1 MRRVISS
8 ILIGFSLVLALMV
21 VVGTASA
28 DKPDPSDRGIRP
40 PSAVLQAHGD
50 VIVRVL
56 SPEPVEAPKKT
67 YLTGVIV
74 TLPTGMLTGTWWVD
88 VGSSEVIS
96 VAVSDQTRI
105 IPPEIEPEVG
115 DVVRILARRVE
126 GVLQAEQVIL
136 RKAVRERARPT
147 HIHGEIQQLPAPTG
161 TLTGT
166 WVVNGVSVTVN
177 SETRINPVDLL
188 PEVGMW
194 ANVLGL
200 AQDDGSVLAQKIALQ
215 LREEAEAETEFEGPI
230 QLLPEDASFL
240 GTWVVDGISVTV
252 TITTQLRGVTPTV
265 GLNAEVEGE
274 LLEAGSVLAHRIKVE
289 PMACDR
295 VELEG
300 TVVATGTIPG
310 VWIVETQTPSGTQE
324 ISVTVTISTCINE
337 SRGRLELGAWVE
349 VKALEHPD
357 GTLEAIHIKVEDG
370 RPAEA
375 RAVEFEGTIDALPP
389 SAPQSYRGQWIVLT
403 LPDAIPVSVTVTGST
418 EIEGQPEIGA
428 LAKVEGLLQGNG
440 AVRARSIEIESSGEE

>member
-40 PSAVLQAHGD
+40 PSAVLQAQGD
-50 VIVRVL
+50 RIVRVL
-56 SPEPVEAPKKT
+56 APEPVNAQKKVNLSGIIEA
-67 YLTGVIV
+67 
-74 TLPTGMLTGTWWVD
+74 LPPATLTGTWWVD
-88 VGSSEVIS
+88 VRSGEVIS
-96 VAVSDQTRI
+96 VAVTDRTRI
-105 IPPEIEPEVG
+105 VPPSVEPEVG
-115 DVVRILARRVE
+115 DGVRILARRVE
-126 GVLQAEQVIL
+126 GGLQAEQVIL
-136 RKAVRERARPT
+136 RKAVRERVRPI
-147 HIHGEIQQLPAPTG
+147 HIHGEIQHLPAPTG
-161 TLTGT
+161 TITGT

-177 SETRINPVDLL
+177 SETRINPRDLL

-215 LREEAEAETEFEGPI
+215 RREEAEAETEFEGPI

-252 TITTQLRGVTPTV
+252 TISTQLRGVTPTV

-274 LLEAGSVLAHRIKVE
+274 LLEAGSVLAHKIKVE
-289 PMACDR
+289 PVR
-295 VELEG
+295 QEKVELEG
-300 TVVATGTIPG
+300 TVVATDTIPG
-310 VWIVETQTPSGTQE
+310 VWVIETQTPSGTQE

-370 RPAEA
+370 RPAED
-375 RAVEFEGTIDALPP
+375 RAVEFEGTINALPP
-389 SAPQSYRGQWIVLT
+389 SAPQSYRGPWMILT
-403 LPDAIPVSVTVTGST
+403 LADAIPVTVTVTANT
-418 EIEGQPEIGA
+418 EIEGLPEIGA
-428 LAKVEGLLQGNG
+428 HAKMEGLLQGNG